1 MSLQRHLPRVQRW
14 IVASAVLLAAG
25 AAQAGLFDDE
35 EARKAILDLR
45 ARIQASDDASR
56 ARLAEAVAA
65 AALANAQSNAQMLE
79 QIGQLR
85 RSLLDL
91 NGQLETPRADNAKLR
106 GAQEQFLRDLS
117 ELQRKQKDTVQ
128 AVEDRVRK
136 LEPVKITLDG
146 KEFMAEPEEKRIHD
160 QAMATLR
167 AGEFDKASAALSS
180 FLTRFAGSGY
190 SESARFW
197 LGNALYGKKDYKE
210 AIATFRALVVSAPES
225 PRAPEALLALA
236 NCQIEMKDNRGARK
250 TLDELV
256 KSYPASEAAAAGKER
271 LTTVKG

>member
-1 MSLQRHLPRVQRW
+1 MILQRHLPRVQRW

-91 NGQLETPRADNAKLR
+91 NGQLETQRADNAKLR

-136 LEPVKITLDG
+136 LEPVKVTLDG
-146 KEFMAEPEEKRIHD
+146 KEFMAEPEEKRVHD

-271 LTTVKG
+271 LTSVKG

>member
-1 MSLQRHLPRVQRW
+1 MILHRHLPRVQRW

-91 NGQLETPRADNAKLR
+91 NGQLETQRADNAKLR

-136 LEPVKITLDG
+136 LEPVKVTLDG
-146 KEFMAEPEEKRIHD
+146 KEFMAEPEEKRVHD

>member
-1 MSLQRHLPRVQRW
+1 MILHRHLPRVQRW

-91 NGQLETPRADNAKLR
+91 NGQLETQRADNAKLR

-136 LEPVKITLDG
+136 LEPVKVTLDG
-146 KEFMAEPEEKRIHD
+146 KEFMAEPEEKRVHD

-180 FLTRFAGSGY
+180 FLTRFVGSGY
-190 SESARFW
+190 SESVRFW

>member
-1 MSLQRHLPRVQRW
+1 MILHRHLPRVQRW

-56 ARLAEAVAA
+56 ARLAEALAA
-65 AALANAQSNAQMLE
+65 ATQANAQSNAQMLE

-91 NGQLETPRADNAKLR
+91 NGQLETQRADNAKLR

-136 LEPVKITLDG
+136 LEPVKVTLDG
-146 KEFMAEPEEKRIHD
+146 KEFMAEPEEKRVHD

>member
-1 MSLQRHLPRVQRW
+1 MRRPR
-14 IVASAVLLAAG
+14 
-25 AAQAGLFDDE
+25 
-35 EARKAILDLR
+35 
-45 ARIQASDDASR
+45 
-56 ARLAEAVAA
+56 
-65 AALANAQSNAQMLE
+65 
-79 QIGQLR
+79 
-85 RSLLDL
+85 
-91 NGQLETPRADNAKLR
+91 RADNAKLR

-136 LEPVKITLDG
+136 LEPVKVTLDG
-146 KEFMAEPEEKRIHD
+146 KEFMAEPEEKRVHD

-190 SESARFW
+190 SESVRFW

-236 NCQIEMKDNRGARK
+236 NCQIEIKDNRGARK

-271 LTTVKG
+271 LTTIKG

>member
-1 MSLQRHLPRVQRW
+1 MILYRHLPRVQRW

-56 ARLAEAVAA
+56 ARLSEAVAA
-65 AALANAQSNAQMLE
+65 ATQANAQSNAQMLE

-91 NGQLETPRADNAKLR
+91 NGQLETQRADNAKLR

-136 LEPVKITLDG
+136 LEPVKVTLDG
-146 KEFMAEPEEKRIHD
+146 KEFMAEPEEKRVHD

-180 FLTRFAGSGY
+180 FLNRFAGSGY
-190 SESARFW
+190 SESVRFW
-197 LGNALYGKKDYKE
+197 LGNALYGKKDYKD
-210 AIATFRALVVSAPES
+210 AMATFRALVVSAPES

-271 LTTVKG
+271 LTSVKG